1 MNHNCGMS
9 RPIPAYVERRGEP
22 RAQTNS
28 PGRVLHGPSYGLWAD
43 CVIRDMSQS
52 GAKIELSHFHRLPAR
67 FVLVDFQGGSAI
79 EVILKWRRG
88 DLAGL
93 SFEKR
98 HPLKDT
104 TDARF
109 VSARE
114 VWVAL
119 YPQYASQ
126 A

>member
-1 MNHNCGMS
+1 MS
-9 RPIPAYVERRGEP
+9 RANPAYAERRGET
-22 RAQTNS
+22 RAPS
-28 PGRVLHGPSYGLWAD
+28 SAPGRVLHGPSYALWAD
-43 CVIRDMSQS
+43 CTIRDMSTS

-67 FVLVDFQGGSAI
+67 FVLVDFQGGVAI

-93 SFEKR
+93 SFDKR
-98 HPLKDT
+98 HGLKDN
-104 TDARF
+104 TDPRF
-109 VSARE
+109 TSARE

-119 YPQYASQ
+119 YPQYASE

>member
-1 MNHNCGMS
+1 MS
-9 RPIPAYVERRGEP
+9 KALPAYAERREAIREP
-22 RAQTNS
+22 TNA
-28 PGRVLHGPSYGLWAD
+28 PGRVLHGPNYGLWAD
-43 CVIRDMSQS
+43 CSIRDMSTS
-52 GAKIELSHFHRLPAR
+52 GAKIELSHVHRLPAR

-98 HPLKDT
+98 HGLRDN
-104 TDARF
+104 TDPRF
-109 VSARE
+109 TSARE

-119 YPQYASQ
+119 YPQYVSQ

>member
-1 MNHNCGMS
+1 MMNAQRLLIEN
-9 RPIPAYVERRGEP
+9 RTEP
-22 RAQTNS
+22 RVVVKV
-28 PGRVLHGPSYGLWAD
+28 PGRLFYGPGLAMWAD
-43 CVIRDMSQS
+43 CVIRDMSQG
-52 GAKIELSHFHRLPAR
+52 GAKIELSHFNRLPAR

-109 VSARE
+109 TNARE

-126 A
+126 G

>member
-1 MNHNCGMS
+1 MS
-9 RPIPAYVERRGEP
+9 RPNLANVERRGEP
-22 RAQTNS
+22 RASTNA
-28 PGRVLHGPSYGLWAD
+28 PGRVLHGPGYGLWAD

-52 GAKIELSHFHRLPAR
+52 GAKIELSHVHRLPAR
-67 FVLVDFQGGSAI
+67 FVLVDFQGGVAI

-93 SFEKR
+93 SFEQR
-98 HPLKDT
+98 HGLKAT

-109 VSARE
+109 IGARE

-119 YPQYASQ
+119 YPQYASR

>member
-1 MNHNCGMS
+1 MT
-9 RPIPAYVERRGEP
+9 RALPAYHERRTEERTP
-22 RAQTNS
+22 TNA

-43 CVIRDMSQS
+43 CVIRDMSKS

-67 FVLVDFQGGSAI
+67 FVLVNFHGGEAI

-98 HPLKDT
+98 HSLRDT

-109 VSARE
+109 AGARE
-114 VWVAL
+114 VWIAL
-119 YPQYASQ
+119 YPQYAGQ
-126 A
+126 